1 MYRKNKEKINKNKD
15 FFSSKTIYD
24 ELKKNNINYNDLVK
38 FYKIKKVFD
47 EFKEATPEIIKKF
60 EEKKIE
66 IPVSVFSEKLSCLET
81 VVKYLRENLNLS
93 NKEISKLIKRSEKTI
108 WQAYNYSKK
117 KYSSKFKIEFSK
129 YYIPVSV
136 LSDRKLSVLE
146 SIVKYL
152 HENFE
157 LNYSEIARL
166 LCRDSR
172 TIWTVYSRAEK
183 KYGKRK

>member
-1 MYRKNKEKINKNKD
+1 MYRKNSEKNKKNDD
-15 FFSSKTIYD
+15 FSSSKTIYN

-47 EFKEATPEIIKKF
+47 EFKEVTPEIIKKF

-66 IPVSVFSEKLSCLET
+66 IPVSIFSKKLSCLET
-81 VVKYLRENLNLS
+81 IVKYLRENLDLS
-93 NKEISKLIKRSEKTI
+93 NKEIAKLIKRSEKTI
-108 WQAYNYSKK
+108 WQAYNSANKK
-117 KYSSKFKIEFSK
+117 LPLKFKIEFSK

-152 HENFE
+152 HEYFE

-166 LCRDSR
+166 LYRDNR
-172 TIWTVYSRAEK
+172 TIWTVYSRARK

>member
-1 MYRKNKEKINKNKD
+1 MYRKNSKKSKKNDD
-15 FFSSKTIYD
+15 FSSSKTIYD
-24 ELKKNNINYNDLVK
+24 ELKRNNINYNDLVK

-47 EFKEATPEIIKKF
+47 EFKEITPEIIKKF
-60 EEKKIE
+60 EEKIE
-66 IPVSVFSEKLSCLET
+66 VPVSIFSKKLSCLET

-93 NKEISKLIKRSEKTI
+93 NKEIAKLIKRSEKTI
-108 WQAYNYSKK
+108 WQAYNSARK
-117 KYSSKFKIEFSK
+117 KYSSKFFIEFSK
-129 YYIPVSV
+129 YYISVSV

-146 SIVKYL
+146 NIVKYL

-166 LCRDSR
+166 LCRDNR
-172 TIWTVYSRAEK
+172 TIWTVYSRARK

>member
-1 MYRKNKEKINKNKD
+1 MYRKNSEKNKKNRD
-15 FFSSKTIYD
+15 FSSSKNIY
-24 ELKKNNINYNDLVK
+24 EKLKRDYKISSDDLVK
-38 FYKIKKVFD
+38 FYKIKESFD
-47 EFKEATPEIIKKF
+47 EIIKKF

-66 IPVSVFSEKLSCLET
+66 IPVSIFSKKLSCLET
-81 VVKYLRENLNLS
+81 IVKYLRENLNLS

-108 WQAYNYSKK
+108 WQAYNSARK
-117 KYSSKFKIEFSK
+117 KYSLKFKVKFSK

-157 LNYSEIARL
+157 LNYSEISRL
-166 LCRDSR
+166 LQRDSR
-172 TIWTVYSRAEK
+172 TIWTVYSRARK